1 MKALMDEFE
10 ATKSEEERL
19 KTDKD
24 NCERKYKRAGS
35 LIEKLAS
42 ENINWQSSLVVNK
55 ANRENLTG
63 DILISSGII
72 AYLGVFVQSYRQDC
86 IKNWIDMIRSFNIKS
101 NTDVN
106 LQAILGNQVKIR
118 EWTIQKLPQDS
129 FSIDNAIILENSERW
144 PLMIDPQMQANI
156 WIKQMELQH

>member
-1 MKALMDEFE
+1 MWDEALERLRAVEAQMKALMDEFE

-19 KTDKD
+19 RTDKD

-72 AYLGVFVQSYRQDC
+72 AYLGVFV
-86 IKNWIDMIRSFNIKS
+86 
-101 NTDVN
+101 
-106 LQAILGNQVKIR
+106 
-118 EWTIQKLPQDS
+118 
-129 FSIDNAIILENSERW
+129 
-144 PLMIDPQMQANI
+144 
-156 WIKQMELQH
+156 